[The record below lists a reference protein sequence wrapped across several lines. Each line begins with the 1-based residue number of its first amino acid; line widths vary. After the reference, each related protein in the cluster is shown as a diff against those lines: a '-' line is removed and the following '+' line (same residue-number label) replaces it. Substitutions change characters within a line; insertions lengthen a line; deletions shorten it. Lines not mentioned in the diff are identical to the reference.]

1 MSRTLLQDGAKR
13 CARCRRPRPVA
24 EFQVHRDE
32 KGVRLHAYCR
42 DCMAAYRREWRA
54 AKPRPK
60 SKSGPKRPAPRRTCP
75 KCKVTKATVAFWG
88 GAEVCRACTTKA
100 TLGTHYERKVKR
112 VSEHRTIEVRHTR
125 VSFDVHMESFGATRE
140 DYMLVRRA
148 LARYGMRGPS
158 PDDVV
163 EEYLRTHRNRT
174 HSDLFH
180 GVVLAANEQG
190 VRGYAN
196 RRHAERRAA

>member
-1 MSRTLLQDGAKR
+1 MNDRCHRCRSRTCKQDGTCTTWRRRQRGHCDGRGHTGGPTSWKVCAK
-13 CARCRRPRPVA
+13 CDKLKAN
-24 EFQVHRDE
+24 Q
-32 KGVRLHAYCR
+32 AYKIGT
-42 DCMAAYRREWRA
+42 D
-54 AKPRPK
+54 
-60 SKSGPKRPAPRRTCP
+60 T
-75 KCKVTKATVAFWG
+75 
-88 GAEVCRACTTKA
+88 CRACVNLAEK
-100 TLGTHYERKVKR
+100 GTHYERKVKR

-125 VSFDVHMESFGATRE
+125 VSFDVHMESFGATSE
-140 DYMLVRRA
+140 DYLLVRRA

-163 EEYLRTHRNRT
+163 EEYLRSHPNRT